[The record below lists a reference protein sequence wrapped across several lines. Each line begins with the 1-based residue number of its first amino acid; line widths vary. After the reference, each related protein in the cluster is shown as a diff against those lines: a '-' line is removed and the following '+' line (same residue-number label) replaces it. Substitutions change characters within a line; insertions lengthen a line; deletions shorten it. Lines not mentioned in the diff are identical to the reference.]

1 MRVEVRNFLI
11 KAFATV
17 GGVGYLPAA
26 PGTWATVVGVILAYY
41 VGNNLPVYT
50 ILLLILLILGI
61 MTSGLVEKQLNQK
74 DPGIVVI
81 DEVVGVMIALWG
93 LPLIWSVMIS
103 GFFLFRAFDMFK
115 IYPIN
120 KLEAQPGGWGIML
133 DDCLAGVYTNIILRI
148 ALRCAGLF

>member
-1 MRVEVRNFLI
+1 MRNFLVKSI
-11 KAFATV
+11 ATV
-17 GGVGYLPAA
+17 FGVGYFPAA
-26 PGTWATVVGVILAYY
+26 PGTAATAVGVIIAYY
-41 VGNNLPVYT
+41 LGNNAVVYT
-50 ILLLILLILGI
+50 LLLLVLLSLGI
-61 MTSGLVEKQLNQK
+61 IASGLLEKQLNEK

-93 LPLIWSVMIS
+93 LPLMWSVMII

-120 KLEAQPGGWGIML
+120 RLESQPGGWGIML
-133 DDCLAGVYTNIILRI
+133 DDCLAGVYTNIILHI

>member
-1 MRVEVRNFLI
+1 MRNFLI
-11 KAFATV
+11 KFIATV
-17 GGVGYLPAA
+17 FWVGYLPIA
-26 PGTWATVVGVILAYY
+26 PGTWATGVGVSIACFL
-41 VGNNLPVYT
+41 GNNLPAYT
-50 ILLLILLILGI
+50 ILLLVLLILGI
-61 MTSGLVEKQLNQK
+61 ITSGLVEKLLNQK

-93 LPLIWSVMIS
+93 LPLIWPVMIC

-133 DDCLAGVYTNIILRI
+133 DDCMAGVYTNIILRI
-148 ALRCAGLF
+148 ALRCAGFF

>member
-1 MRVEVRNFLI
+1 LRNLLI
-11 KAFATV
+11 KGIATV
-17 GGVGYLPAA
+17 FGVGYMPAA
-26 PGTWATVVGVILAYY
+26 PGTWATVVGVLIAYFLAD
-41 VGNNLPVYT
+41 NLAAYT
-50 ILLLILLILGI
+50 ILLLVLLILGI
-61 MTSGLVEKQLNQK
+61 MTSGLLEKQLKQK
-74 DPGIVVI
+74 DPGVVVI

-120 KLEAQPGGWGIML
+120 RLESQPGGWGIML
-133 DDCLAGVYTNIILRI
+133 DDCMAGVYTNIILRI

>member
-1 MRVEVRNFLI
+1 MKNFLSKSI
-11 KAFATV
+11 ATV
-17 GGVGYLPAA
+17 FGVGYCPVA
-26 PGTWATVVGVILAYY
+26 PGTAATAVGVAIAFYL
-41 VGNNLPVYT
+41 GDNLPVYS
-50 ILLLILLILGI
+50 ILLLVLFVLGVVA
-61 MTSGLVEKQLNQK
+61 SGIVEKQLNQK

-93 LPLIWSVMIS
+93 LPVMWSVIII

-133 DDCLAGVYTNIILRI
+133 DDCMAGVYTNIILRI
-148 ALRCAGLF
+148 ALRCAGFF

>member
-1 MRVEVRNFLI
+1 MRNYLI
-11 KAFATV
+11 RAIATV
-17 GGVGYLPAA
+17 FGVGYLPAA
-26 PGTWATVVGVILAYY
+26 PGTWATVVGVVIAYY
-41 VGNNLPVYT
+41 LGNNLAFYS
-50 ILLLILLILGI
+50 ILLVILLVLGI
-61 MTSGLVEKQLNQK
+61 MTSGLLEKQLKQK
-74 DPGIVVI
+74 DPGVVVI

-148 ALRCAGLF
+148 ALRCAGFF

>member
-1 MRVEVRNFLI
+1 M
-11 KAFATV
+11 ATV
-17 GGVGYLPAA
+17 FGIGYLPFA
-26 PGTWATVVGVILAYY
+26 PGTWATVAGVAIAYY
-41 VGNNLPVYT
+41 LGNSLFVYT
-50 ILLLILLILGI
+50 VLLFVLLVLGI
-61 MTSGLVEKQLNQK
+61 MTSGLLEKQLGQK

-120 KLEAQPGGWGIML
+120 KLEAQSGGWGIML
-133 DDCLAGVYTNIILRI
+133 DDCMAGVYTNIILRI
-148 ALRCAGLF
+148 ALRCAGFF

>member
-1 MRVEVRNFLI
+1 MRNFLI
-11 KAFATV
+11 KALATV
-17 GGVGYLPAA
+17 FGVGYLPVA
-26 PGTWATVVGVILAYY
+26 PGTWATAVGVVIAYFL
-41 VGNNLPVYT
+41 GNNLPAYS
-50 ILLLILLILGI
+50 ILLLVLLILGI
-61 MTSGLVEKQLNQK
+61 MASGVVEKLVSKK

-93 LPLIWSVMIS
+93 LPLLWSVMIC

-133 DDCLAGVYTNIILRI
+133 DDCMAGVYTNIILRI
-148 ALRCAGLF
+148 ALRCAGL

>member
-1 MRVEVRNFLI
+1 MRNLFV
-11 KAFATV
+11 KAIATV
-17 GGVGYLPAA
+17 FGVGFLPAA
-26 PGTWATVVGVILAYY
+26 PGTWATVVGVVIAYY
-41 VGNNLPVYT
+41 LGFNLAFYT
-50 ILLLILLILGI
+50 ILLLVLLILGI
-61 MTSGLVEKQLNQK
+61 MTSGMLEKQLGQK
-74 DPGIVVI
+74 DPGVVVI

-120 KLEAQPGGWGIML
+120 RLEAQPGGWGIML
-133 DDCLAGVYTNIILRI
+133 DDCMAGVYTNIILRI

>member
-1 MRVEVRNFLI
+1 MRNFLI
-11 KAFATV
+11 KGFATV
-17 GGVGYLPAA
+17 LGIGFLPAA
-26 PGTWATVVGVILAYY
+26 PGTWATAVGVALAYFLGSNFFAY
-41 VGNNLPVYT
+41 S
-50 ILLLILLILGI
+50 ILLLVLLILGI
-61 MTSGLVEKQLNQK
+61 MTSGLVEKMLNQK

-93 LPLIWSVMIS
+93 LPLIWPVMIC

-120 KLEAQPGGWGIML
+120 KLEAQSGGWGIML
-133 DDCLAGVYTNIILRI
+133 DDCMAGVYTNIILRI

>member
-1 MRVEVRNFLI
+1 MRNFLI

-17 GGVGYLPAA
+17 LGVGFLPFA
-26 PGTWATVVGVILAYY
+26 PGTWATAVGVAIAYFS
-41 VGNNLPVYT
+41 GRNLPAYS
-50 ILLLILLILGI
+50 ILLLVLLALGI
-61 MTSGLVEKQLNQK
+61 MTTGIVEKQMNQK
-74 DPGIVVI
+74 DPGILVI

-93 LPLIWSVMIS
+93 LPLIWSVMIC

-133 DDCLAGVYTNIILRI
+133 DDCMAGVYTNIILRI
-148 ALRCAGLF
+148 ALRCAGFF